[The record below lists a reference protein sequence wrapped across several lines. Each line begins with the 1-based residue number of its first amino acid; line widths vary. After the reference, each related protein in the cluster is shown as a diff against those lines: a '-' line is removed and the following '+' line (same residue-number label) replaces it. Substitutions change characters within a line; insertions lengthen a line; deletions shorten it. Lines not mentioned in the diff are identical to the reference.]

1 MEPNS
6 PSRVGWYC
14 LISPNP
20 VSVALFSFLGVKNK
34 QIRYPNLI
42 YRVALNFYMCGP
54 LMALCSSTALSLFRT
69 FYTD

>member
-6 PSRVGWYC
+6 PSH

-34 QIRYPNLI
+34 QIRYPILI